1 MKTYKVVV
9 TDEAQEAFK
18 RYLRYVKNIKK
29 NPYAAKNILDDY
41 IATRKQL
48 SSCAGMLAEPE
59 SEKLRQRNLK
69 RMNFLNHD
77 YFILFKMENDKAVI
91 VSVFHSLDDFENKL
105 K

>member
-77 YFILFKMENDKAVI
+77 YFILMIFIISKE
-91 VSVFHSLDDFENKL
+91 
-105 K
+105 